1 MRCIWYALLILLLAA
16 QCVNADDKDPN
27 GPNEPNDPKELLQ
40 ANWDAILS
48 VIGKKDADQ
57 QAKEKEITKIVN
69 PIFDFQVMAQL
80 SLGRTHWPKLT
91 PPQREQFTKL
101 FTERLVHS
109 YMKKVILYT
118 NETIIFKTAV
128 PKKNER
134 IIYIPVELISKDKK
148 INMLYK
154 LRKTD
159 PPKGEWKIYDVE
171 IQSVSILLTYRAQFD
186 DILRNGTIKDI
197 LSQLEK
203 PTES

>member
-16 QCVNADDKDPN
+16 QCVNADDKE
-27 GPNEPNDPKELLQ
+27 PNEPNDPNDPKELLQ
-40 ANWDAILS
+40 AKWDTILL
-48 VIGKKDADQ
+48 VVEKKDADQ

-91 PPQREQFTKL
+91 PPQREQFIKL
-101 FTERLVHS
+101 FTERLIHS
-109 YMKKVILYT
+109 YVKKVMLYT
-118 NETIIFKTAV
+118 NETILFKTAV
-128 PKKNER
+128 PQKKER

-154 LRKTD
+154 LRKTG
-159 PPKGEWKIYDVE
+159 PPKGDWKIYDVE
-171 IQSVSILLTYRAQFD
+171 IQGVSILLTYRAQFD
-186 DILRNGTIKDI
+186 DILRNGTIKDL

-203 PTES
+203 PPES